1 MKKVIFFTFLILFS
15 HCGKPNYPK
24 IDASF
29 ERFDTSLLKYLN
41 KHDNFLPDG
50 SYIDIRRG
58 TTEKGEIYYIYP
70 LCILNNRGF

>member
-1 MKKVIFFTFLILFS
+1 MKKIYLLIFLILFAN
-15 HCGKPNYPK
+15 CGKPNYPK

-58 TTEKGEIYYIYP
+58 TTEKEKFIISIIEFP
-70 LCILNNRGF
+70 KILII